1 MGPSGFKQAGLGQL
15 DNNPY
20 GPSMVPQP
28 SPFDR
33 TPSRI
38 TPFNP
43 DAFPSRD
50 TLARAGTES
59 DKIDIGEPSRGST
72 PDPVHRKNQSLP
84 VTNDSSSEVIIV
96 VIYYKCRKN
105 TDWLSGCL
113 VE

>member
-1 MGPSGFKQAGLGQL
+1 MGPSGFKQGGLGQL

-43 DAFPSRD
+43 DAFNPSRD
-50 TLARAGTES
+50 TLARATES

-72 PDPVHRKNQSLP
+72 PDVHRKNQSPP
-84 VTNDSSSEVIIV
+84 VTNDSSSEVIHGKITAV
-96 VIYYKCRKN
+96 ATVQPL
-105 TDWLSGCL
+105 WLI
-113 VE
+113 